1 MQLLKISKLRQNNS
15 GKMADNS
22 IIRLLK
28 YYILKLKSFLFS
40 KDALSFLL
48 FLILASGFWFVN
60 ALDKERET
68 EIVIPVR
75 FDGLP
80 QNIAITNNNSSTN
93 ITLKIKDQGLNL
105 FAYTRKNFNAITF
118 DLGRVFYEKGEI
130 IITPDQIRGKIA
142 RILLPSTNVIE
153 IKPDSL
159 IIQYEKLSVKTL
171 PIELDAKIEL
181 AHQYVLSDKIYLSPS
196 EMTVFGPKRIL
207 DALKTIKTEPVELNK
222 LSDTTFLNC
231 RLRPIQSVKFAATET
246 KVSIFVEMFTEK
258 ELQLPVSILNCP
270 ENLTIKTFPA
280 FVNVKFNIGMSH
292 FNSVSEKDMTVM
304 LDYNDIAKDR
314 KTKQQLKF
322 INTTAFIS
330 NVRIE
335 PQEVEYII
343 EIK

>member
-1 MQLLKISKLRQNNS
+1 
-15 GKMADNS
+15 MADNS

-75 FDGLP
+75 FAGLP
-80 QNIAITNNNSSTN
+80 QNIAVTNNSSTK

-118 DLGRVFYEKGEI
+118 DLGRIFYEKGEI

-142 RILLPSTNVIE
+142 RILLPSTNVLE

-171 PIELDAKIEL
+171 PIEFDAKIDL

-207 DALKTIKTEPVELNK
+207 DALKTIKTEYVELNK

-258 ELQLPVSILNCP
+258 KIQLPVLISNCP
-270 ENLTIKTFPA
+270 ENLAVKTFPA
-280 FVNVKFNIGMSH
+280 FVSVTFNVGLSH
-292 FNSVSEKDMTVM
+292 FNSVSEKDLTVM

-314 KTKQQLKF
+314 KTKQKLKF

>member
-1 MQLLKISKLRQNNS
+1 
-15 GKMADNS
+15 MADNS

-48 FLILASGFWFVN
+48 FFILASGFWFVN

-75 FDGLP
+75 FTGLP
-80 QNIAITNNNSSTN
+80 QNIAITNNSSTN

-105 FAYTRKNFNAITF
+105 FTYTRKNFNSITF

-159 IIQYEKLSVKTL
+159 VIQYEKLSVKTL
-171 PIELDAKIEL
+171 PIEFDAKIEL

-196 EMTVFGPKRIL
+196 EITVFGPKRIL
-207 DALKTIKTEPVELNK
+207 DALKTIKTESVELNK

-231 RLRPIQSVKFAATET
+231 RLRPVQSVKFAATET

-258 ELQLPVSILNCP
+258 KIQLPVLISNCP
-270 ENLTIKTFPA
+270 ENLAVKTFPA
-280 FVNVKFNIGMSH
+280 FVNVTFNVGMSH
-292 FNSVSEKDMTVM
+292 FNSVSEKNLTVM
-304 LDYNDIAKDR
+304 LDYKDIAKDR
-314 KTKQQLKF
+314 KAKQKLKF